1 MPTGEKMTSQ
11 RWFHGLAAAF
21 IGGVA
26 SAVDS
31 GLALIIMAPD
41 QFNINAQLKRTLITI
56 SVLGIL
62 SGAKL
67 AFAYLKQSPLPTD
80 EPPKST

>member
-1 MPTGEKMTSQ
+1 MNAYTSK
-11 RWFHGLAAAF
+11 WIHGLSAAF
-21 IGGVA
+21 VGGVA

-31 GLALIIMAPD
+31 GLALIIIAPD
-41 QFNINAQLKRTLITI
+41 QFNLNKGLAKTLLTI

-67 AFAYLKQSPLPTD
+67 AFAYLKQSPLPEGD
-80 EPPKST
+80 K